1 MQNSLVFSLSTE
13 YNTVLEIQ
21 LLSEESLSYMQGSQ
35 ISQKGSL
42 AKQNKDFEGGE
53 TGDSS

>member
-1 MQNSLVFSLSTE
+1 M
-13 YNTVLEIQ
+13 LEIQ